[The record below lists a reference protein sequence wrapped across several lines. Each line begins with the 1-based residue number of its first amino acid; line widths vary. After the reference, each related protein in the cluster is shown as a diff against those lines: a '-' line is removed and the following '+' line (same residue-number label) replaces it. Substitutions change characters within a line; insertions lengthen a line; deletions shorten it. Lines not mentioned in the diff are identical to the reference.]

1 MAQGISLG
9 DNGDQVNTRAQ
20 ALHDLNVEGLE
31 SVSSGANEVQAG
43 VHTHVDLVRPAGL
56 LFLEHVRLVLVIQE
70 LDDRLPGVT
79 VVDIVT
85 EAGGINNGQAN

>member
-1 MAQGISLG
+1 MAQGIGLG
-9 DNGDQVNTRAQ
+9 DNGDQINARAQ
-20 ALHDLNVEGLE
+20 ALHHLNVEGLE
-31 SVSSGANEVQAG
+31 SVSSGADKVQTG
-43 VHTHVDLVRPAGL
+43 VHTHVDLVRSAGL